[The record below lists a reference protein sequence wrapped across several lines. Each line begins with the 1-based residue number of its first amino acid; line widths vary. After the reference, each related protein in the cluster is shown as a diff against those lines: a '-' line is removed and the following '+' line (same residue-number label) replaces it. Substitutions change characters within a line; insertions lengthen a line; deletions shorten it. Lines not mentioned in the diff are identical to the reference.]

1 MGSER
6 MSLNGELRGHE
17 HFGELAALAT
27 LGQVS
32 PAEYLELKAHLESCS
47 ACRVEYAV
55 LADLQITQLPLAHSD
70 SGSPM
75 VDPVLEMPS
84 NGHSRLHGL
93 ESSASPVHSRPPVHL
108 RWLREK
114 TESRKTKPSYAYAA
128 VAILAIAAGVLG
140 LKLFNS
146 VRINGTRSAEV
157 VRLNSQVLQLRDQVQ
172 TLSSRETSAPGA
184 RATSKT
190 TTQSEPDYTK
200 LLARNRELESQLQAA
215 SDEVASL
222 KSQIDSG
229 AGKEADL
236 SARLSEAQDALT
248 RMGAQMQS
256 LEDAH
261 AQDAQTIHDQQD
273 QLNEVGAKLAT
284 TTDSIDRDKKLLM
297 ADRDI
302 RDLMG
307 ARNLRIIDVFDVD
320 GKGRTRK
327 PFGRVFFTEGKSLI
341 FYAFDLE
348 RDPTAAQAASY
359 QAWGYEG
366 TYQQGVQ
373 SLGIFYQDDQNANRW
388 VLKFDDPEVLAEIDS
403 VFVTI
408 EPRGG
413 SNKPTGSKLLAAY
426 LKANLNHP

>member
-6 MSLNGELRGHE
+6 MSLNGELRDHE

-47 ACRVEYAV
+47 ACRAEYAV
-55 LADLQITQLPLAHSD
+55 LSDLQMKQLPLAHSET
-70 SGSPM
+70 GSPV
-75 VDPVLEMPS
+75 VDPFLEMPS
-84 NGHSRLHGL
+84 NGHSRVHGL
-93 ESSASPVHSRPPVHL
+93 ESSESLIDSRPPAHL

-114 TESRKTKPSYAYAA
+114 AEARKTKPGYAYAA
-128 VAILAIAAGVLG
+128 VAILTIAAGVLG

-146 VRINGTRSAEV
+146 VRINGARSAEV
-157 VRLNSQVLQLRDQVQ
+157 LRLNSQVLQLRDQVQ
-172 TLSSRETSAPGA
+172 TLSSRETRAPGA
-184 RATSKT
+184 TLTPKT
-190 TTQSEPDYTK
+190 TTQSEPGYTK

-215 SDEVASL
+215 SAEVASL
-222 KSQIDSG
+222 KGQIESG
-229 AGKEADL
+229 VGKEADL

-248 RMGAQMQS
+248 KIGAEMQS
-256 LEDAH
+256 MQDAH
-261 AQDAQTIHDQQD
+261 AQDAQTIQNQQD
-273 QLNEVGAKLAT
+273 QMNDLEAKLGT

-320 GKGRTRK
+320 GKGRTRR

-348 RDPTAAQAASY
+348 RDPTAVQAASY

-373 SLGIFYQDDQNANRW
+373 SLGIFYQDDQKANRW

-413 SNKPTGSKLLAAY
+413 SNKPTGNKLLAAY